1 MFNGTEPTDSDFTLG
16 TKTQVNKLD
25 DRYVAYL
32 FADTPGLIKCGA
44 DKCTNGSA
52 SVTTGFRPGWLLL
65 KVTTGSG
72 SWIILDKKRGDFANT
87 LYPNLSEGEATGG
100 ISATV
105 TDTGF
110 TLDNYGSSTNNNDF
124 IYVAI
129 KEGAQAGQFPPSR
142 KAFSTTTYD
151 GDGIEPR
158 QIKTGIDNTSKSL
171 IWVKNRSTEYSHYLF
186 DSERVWSNGIT
197 LI

>member
-1 MFNGTEPTDSDFTLG
+1 M
-16 TKTQVNKLD
+16 
-25 DRYVAYL
+25 
-32 FADTPGLIKCGA
+32 
-44 DKCTNGSA
+44 
-52 SVTTGFRPGWLLL
+52 LL

-142 KAFSTTTYD
+142 KAFSTTLV
-151 GDGIEPR
+151 
-158 QIKTGIDNTSKSL
+158 L
-171 IWVKNRSTEYSHYLF
+171 ISVNYL
-186 DSERVWSNGIT
+186 VQMQ
-197 LI
+197 